1 MCELFSKSD
10 PDLSR
15 YEKKSVTDIHMDGRK
30 DGRVVL

>member
-15 YEKKSVTDIHMDGRK
+15 YEKKSVTDIDERK
-30 DGRVVL
+30 DGRAVL